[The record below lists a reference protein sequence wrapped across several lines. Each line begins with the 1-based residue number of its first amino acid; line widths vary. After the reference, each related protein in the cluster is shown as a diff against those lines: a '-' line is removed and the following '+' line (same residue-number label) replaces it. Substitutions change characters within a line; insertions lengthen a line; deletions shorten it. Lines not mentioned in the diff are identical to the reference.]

1 MMKARSK
8 HALWMVLL
16 TTLLACNN
24 KQQATT
30 ATQLSFTL
38 RTADETGLQFANT
51 LKPTA
56 DFNMFN
62 YMYFYNGA
70 GVATADFN
78 NDGLQD
84 VFFAGNQ
91 QANKCFS
98 TKAS

>member
-1 MMKARSK
+1 MMKARSI
-8 HALWMVLL
+8 HALLVMLL
-16 TTLLACNN
+16 TTLLACKS
-24 KQQATT
+24 KQQETI

-78 NDGLQD
+78 NDGFTGCILCRQS
-84 VFFAGNQ
+84 AGQ
-91 QANKCFS
+91 
-98 TKAS
+98 